1 MGHESQIELWSPK
14 LTTFCFAGFGTN
26 RFRCQEAMKTAGRE
40 NPKRW
45 ALVPSNRAH
54 GAVGQNNSRSIKWA
68 AKQEKFQPKEKCF
81 FLTSTF
87 IEPSSPH
94 RDRGNC
100 GGYEGR
106 SARQGDSTRHVHPI
120 RSSSRKLFHVSSA
133 DVTAGGNRPGPD
145 GCCDTKDRSR
155 GHNSEWYDHERQD
168 RSLSDCLSA
177 PIVRVAGG
185 GICVPGVV
193 AQRHRAVRCNC
204 IFRVPANPRNWD
216 SHRAGGSDGQR
227 L

>member
-87 IEPSSPH
+87 IEL
-94 RDRGNC
+94 
-100 GGYEGR
+100 
-106 SARQGDSTRHVHPI
+106 I
-120 RSSSRKLFHVSSA
+120 RSYAGDAKSGGRILSFLPALIRRHGLRWNLVDALNDAINLRLGNTGGAATNLLKKHHVYA
-133 DVTAGGNRPGPD
+133 TFVRI
-145 GCCDTKDRSR
+145 
-155 GHNSEWYDHERQD
+155 Q
-168 RSLSDCLSA
+168 
-177 PIVRVAGG
+177 IV
-185 GICVPGVV
+185 
-193 AQRHRAVRCNC
+193 
-204 IFRVPANPRNWD
+204 
-216 SHRAGGSDGQR
+216 
-227 L
+227 

>member
-1 MGHESQIELWSPK
+1 MGHESPIELWSPK

-87 IEPSSPH
+87 IELIRHDVIASRYSRSMRCGARFRWLTKLRRVVDSSLASRPATKIECSQA
-94 RDRGNC
+94 RT
-100 GGYEGR
+100 R
-106 SARQGDSTRHVHPI
+106 SAFPQ
-120 RSSSRKLFHVSSA
+120 
-133 DVTAGGNRPGPD
+133 
-145 GCCDTKDRSR
+145 
-155 GHNSEWYDHERQD
+155 
-168 RSLSDCLSA
+168 LS
-177 PIVRVAGG
+177 V
-185 GICVPGVV
+185 
-193 AQRHRAVRCNC
+193 
-204 IFRVPANPRNWD
+204 
-216 SHRAGGSDGQR
+216 
-227 L
+227 